1 MCHPVEYRSASN
13 SKGGQ
18 GTSHRR
24 PGASSRGPWGWSTMS
39 LRVSKNVVV
48 IGGGLAGLSA
58 ALYLARAGRM
68 VTLFE
73 RRSTLGGRAAT
84 HRRSGFRFN
93 LGPHAWFR
101 GGAGSRVLHELGVP
115 VSGGVPKRSGRAI
128 YRGAQH
134 ALPTTVAGLLT
145 TSLLSVRAKR
155 EAAALMIRLRF
166 LDARRLAGLSL
177 QEWIDGQTT
186 DETLRQV
193 IAAIIRLATYTHAPR
208 QQSATAAIAQLQMA
222 ARRGVLFV
230 HDGWQR
236 IVDALHSAAVG
247 AGVNFVTS
255 ARVVRVVH
263 NGAVEGIEIGGL
275 EEDATT
281 DTYSMTL
288 EEALRAYRGAR
299 LNADTV
305 VMAVDPATATS
316 LLDPEDQLPD
326 WWPAITPVQIAC
338 LDVAMESM
346 PQPRATFALGID
358 RPLYYAAHSAYAQL
372 APKGGALIHVARY
385 LPPVGAGTNSERDSG
400 EQELEM
406 MLDGLQPGWRERLVH
421 KRFLPRMTVSNI
433 LLRPGDDGGG
443 RAATR
448 VSGIRN
454 LYVAGDW
461 VGDEGMMSDAALSS
475 AMAAAR
481 AVIADNP

>member
-1 MCHPVEYRSASN
+1 MSFPVG
-13 SKGGQ
+13 K
-18 GTSHRR
+18 H
-24 PGASSRGPWGWSTMS
+24 
-39 LRVSKNVVV
+39 VVV

-58 ALYLARAGRM
+58 ALHLARSGRM

-84 HRRSGFRFN
+84 HRRNGFRFN

-101 GGAGSRVLHELGVP
+101 GGAGARVLRELGVP
-115 VSGGVPKRSGRAI
+115 VDGGIPRRSGEAV
-128 YRGAQH
+128 YRGERH
-134 ALPTTVAGLLT
+134 TLPTTALGLLT
-145 TSLLSVRAKR
+145 TSLLSLRAKR
-155 EAAALMIRLRF
+155 EAAALMVRLRF
-166 LDARRLAGLSL
+166 LDPGRLAGMSL
-177 QEWIDGQTT
+177 QEWIDSQTT
-186 DETLRQV
+186 DETLREV
-193 IAAIIRLATYTHAPR
+193 IGALFRLTTYTHAPR
-208 QQSATAAIAQLQMA
+208 EQSAPEAVRQLQMV

-247 AGVNFVTS
+247 AGVTFVTS

-281 DTYSMTL
+281 DTYSVTL
-288 EEALRAYRGAR
+288 EEALRATRGAR

-305 VMAVDPATATS
+305 LMAVDPATATS
-316 LLDPEDQLPD
+316 LLDPDDQLPD
-326 WWPAITPVQIAC
+326 WWPAATPVQMAC
-338 LDVAMESM
+338 LDVAVESM
-346 PQPRATFALGID
+346 PEPSTTFAIGID
-358 RPLYYAAHSAYAQL
+358 RPLYYGAHSAYAQL
-372 APKGGALIHVARY
+372 APKGGALLHVGRY
-385 LPPVGAGTNSERDSG
+385 LPPIGGGRRSDRDSG
-400 EQELEM
+400 EQELETL
-406 MLDGLQPGWRERLVH
+406 LDGLQPGWRERVVH
-421 KRFLPRMTVSNI
+421 KRFLPRMTVSNV
-433 LLRPGDDGGG
+433 LLRAGEGGAG

-448 VSGIRN
+448 VSGVRN

-481 AVIADNP
+481 AVIEDNP

>member
-1 MCHPVEYRSASN
+1 MASV
-13 SKGGQ
+13 GGAFRGEFHGLLVCFAS
-18 GTSHRR
+18 GTGR
-24 PGASSRGPWGWSTMS
+24 PFARGKGWSTMS
-39 LRVSKNVVV
+39 LPVGKHVVV

-84 HRRSGFRFN
+84 QRRNGFRFN

-101 GGAGSRVLHELGVP
+101 GGAGSRVLRELGIP
-115 VSGGVPKRSGRAI
+115 VIGSIPKRSGQAL
-128 YRGAQH
+128 YRGEGLR
-134 ALPTTVAGLLT
+134 LPTTVFGLLT
-145 TSLLSVRAKR
+145 TSLLSLRAKR
-155 EAAALMIRLRF
+155 EAAALMIRVRF
-166 LDARRLAGLSL
+166 LDARQLAGMSL

-186 DETLRQV
+186 DETLREV
-193 IAAIIRLATYTHAPR
+193 IAAVVRLTTYTHAPR
-208 QQSATAAIAQLQMA
+208 EQSAAAAIGQLQLA

-255 ARVVRVVH
+255 ARVVRVIH

-281 DTYSMTL
+281 DTYSITL
-288 EEALRAYRGAR
+288 EEALRPSRGAR
-299 LNADTV
+299 LNVDTV
-305 VMAVDPATATS
+305 VMAVDPASATS
-316 LLDPEDQLPD
+316 LLDPDDQLPN
-326 WWPAITPVQIAC
+326 WWPAATPVQIAC
-338 LDVAMESM
+338 LDVAIESM
-346 PQPRATFALGID
+346 PQPAATFALGID

-372 APKGGALIHVARY
+372 APKGAALIHVARY
-385 LPPVGAGTNSERDSG
+385 LPPIGDGPRSDRDSG

-406 MLDGLQPGWRERLVH
+406 MLDGLQPGWRDRLVH
-421 KRFLPRMTVSNI
+421 KRFLPRMTVSNV
-433 LLRPGDDGGG
+433 LLRAGEEGVG
-443 RAATR
+443 RSATR
-448 VSGIRN
+448 VDGVRN

-461 VGDEGMMSDAALSS
+461 VGDEGMMSDAALAS